1 MRKKMLA
8 SGLGLLLLAGAGF
21 IQTVSAAEEI
31 ASEPKPAVVKPVADL
46 AEAQKAQLALDEVIR
61 AYEMGN
67 VNLIRTRLDPAM
79 IGYQRLID
87 GIIQDGNAF
96 KQIRLHLFDTQVV
109 AGPDVAVIQTSWEK
123 RFLSVTSFQPG
134 IFSGRAMF
142 LMHRGKEGWRMAAV
156 SGDNPFSSQSG
167 VLGQITFG
175 PAMIPG
181 ATIPTAL
188 AAPGFISVQIS
199 VTDPD
204 LAGQNTLTVEIA
216 TAQGDRVNVTLTA
229 ASPGYFIYNGP
240 VSMQKSPSNN
250 FADQVLQVITVPTML
265 SVRYLDNNPGSNRP
279 PSMLTRS
286 IAVQ

>member
-1 MRKKMLA
+1 MRKKLLT
-8 SGLGLLLLAGAGF
+8 SSLCLLLLGLAGL
-21 IQTVSAAEEI
+21 IQPASAADDAAGE
-31 ASEPKPAVVKPVADL
+31 AKAAAAKPIADL
-46 AEAQKAQLALDEVIR
+46 AEAQKAQLALDELIR
-61 AYEMGN
+61 AYETGN

-87 GIIQDGNAF
+87 GVAQDSNAL

-109 AGPDVAVIQTSWEK
+109 AGPDVAVIQTNWEK

-134 IFSGRAMF
+134 IFSGHSMF

-167 VLGQITFG
+167 VLGQIAFG
-175 PAMIPG
+175 PAAI
-181 ATIPTAL
+181 L
-188 AAPGFISVQIS
+188 APGPAAGVVGIPLQIA

-204 LAGQNTLTVEIA
+204 LIGQSTLTVELA
-216 TAQGDRVNVTLTA
+216 TVQGDRENVTLTA
-229 ASPGYFIYNGP
+229 AGPGYFVFNGP
-240 VSMQKSPSNN
+240 VSMQRAVSNTPG
-250 FADQVLQVITVPTML
+250 DHILQFISVPTIL
-265 SVRYLDNNPGSNRP
+265 SVRYLDSNPGSNRP

>member
-1 MRKKMLA
+1 MKKKILA
-8 SGLGLLLLAGAGF
+8 SGLGLLMLTGTGF
-21 IQTVSAAEEI
+21 MQTVSAADEPV
-31 ASEPKPAVVKPVADL
+31 AEPKPAVAKPVADL
-46 AEAQKAQLALDEVIR
+46 AEAQKAQLALDEILR
-61 AYEMGN
+61 AYEIGN

-87 GIIQDGNAF
+87 GMIQDGNAL

-109 AGPDVAVIQTSWEK
+109 AGPDVAVIQTNWEK

-167 VLGQITFG
+167 VLGQIAFG
-175 PAMIPG
+175 PAVI
-181 ATIPTAL
+181 L
-188 AAPGFISVQIS
+188 APGPAAGVVGIPVQIA

-204 LAGQNTLTVEIA
+204 LIGQGTLTVELA
-216 TAQGDRVNVTLTA
+216 TAQGDRENLTLTA
-229 ASPGYFIYNGP
+229 VSPGYFVFNGP
-240 VSMQKSPSNN
+240 VLMQRAASNTIG
-250 FADQVLQVITVPTML
+250 DSRLQFISVPTML

-286 IAVQ
+286 VVVQ